1 MTADLRWMRAALAL
15 AQRGLGRVWPNPAV
29 GCVIVQNSIRG
40 ERVDGRVVGRGW
52 TQQGGRPHAETM
64 ALAQAGR
71 AAKCATAYV
80 SLEPCAHHGKTPPC
94 CDALI
99 AAGIT
104 RVVCPMEDPDPRVA
118 GQGFGRMRA
127 AGITVDVGLLAD
139 EAFRANE
146 GFLTL
151 QRLGRPKVTLKL
163 ASSLDGGIATARGE
177 SRWITGPAARR
188 RVHLMRAQS
197 DAIMVGAGSA
207 RADDP
212 GLDVRL
218 AGFDGC
224 NPVPIIVG
232 GQARELPPKLTA
244 NLRMRPLW
252 HVRSVGADAEGAPRV
267 ESIEVRRGGDGLD
280 LADAMQA
287 LGARGITRVLSEGG
301 GRMAAS
307 LIKAD
312 LVDEIVWMTA
322 GLALGADG
330 LPSIH
335 AMALDQLKGAPRYDL
350 QHLERI
356 GDDSLSVWRPQR
368 HSQA

>member
-1 MTADLRWMRAALAL
+1 MSADLRWMKAALTL
-15 AQRGLGRVWPNPAV
+15 AARGLGRVWPNPAV
-29 GCVIVQNSIRG
+29 GCVIVQ
-40 ERVDGRVVGRGW
+40 DGHVVGRGW
-52 TQQGGRPHAETM
+52 TQPGGRPHAETM
-64 ALAQAGR
+64 ALAQAGA
-71 AAKCATAYV
+71 AAKGATAYV

-99 AAGIT
+99 AAGIA

-118 GQGFGRMRA
+118 GQGFGRMRD
-127 AGITVDVGLLAD
+127 AGIMVDVGLLAD
-139 EAFRANE
+139 EAYRANE
-146 GFLTL
+146 GFLMR

-163 ASSLDGGIATARGE
+163 ASSLDGGIATASGE

-197 DAIMVGAGSA
+197 DAIMIGAGSA
-207 RADDP
+207 RTDDP

-218 AGFDGC
+218 SGFEGSD
-224 NPVPIIVG
+224 PVPVIIG
-232 GQARELPPKLTA
+232 GQAADLPPRLMA
-244 NLRMRPLW
+244 NPGARPLW
-252 HVRSVGADAEGAPRV
+252 HVRGADHAGATGVEG
-267 ESIEVRRGGDGLD
+267 IEVSRGAHGVD
-280 LADAMQA
+280 LAETMQA

-330 LPSIH
+330 LPSI
-335 AMALDQLKGAPRYDL
+335 ADMGLGPLKDAPRFDL
-350 QHLERI
+350 QHIERI

-368 HSQA
+368 QSQA

>member
-1 MTADLRWMRAALAL
+1 MTADLRWMRAALTL

-29 GCVIVQNSIRG
+29 GCVIVQETPEG
-40 ERVDGRVVGRGW
+40 GRVVGRGW
-52 TQQGGRPHAETM
+52 TQPGGRPHAETM
-64 ALAQAGR
+64 ALAQAGS
-71 AAKCATAYV
+71 AARGATAYV

-99 AAGIT
+99 AAGIA
-104 RVVCPMEDPDPRVA
+104 RVVSPMKDPDPRVA
-118 GQGFGRMRA
+118 GQGFGRMRE
-127 AGITVDVGLLAD
+127 AGISVDVGLLAD

-146 GFLTL
+146 GFLL
-151 QRLGRPKVTLKL
+151 RQRLGRPKVTLKL
-163 ASSLDGGIATARGE
+163 ASSLDGGIATASGE

-197 DAIMVGAGSA
+197 DAIMIGAGSA

-224 NPVPIIVG
+224 TPVPVVVG
-232 GQARELPPKLTA
+232 GRAVDLPPKLISS
-244 NLRMRPLW
+244 LSDRPLW
-252 HVRSVGADAEGAPRV
+252 HVRGANGGGASGV
-267 ESIEVRRGGDGLD
+267 EAIEVSRGPDGLD
-280 LADAMQA
+280 LAEALQA

-307 LIKAD
+307 LIKGD
-312 LVDEIVWMTA
+312 LVDEIIWMTA

-330 LPSIH
+330 LPSL
-335 AMALDQLKGAPRYDL
+335 AALGLGPLGDAPRYDL
-350 QHLERI
+350 QQVERI
-356 GDDSLSVWRPQR
+356 GEDCLSIWRPQR
-368 HSQA
+368 QSQA